1 MAVVLTHL
9 LELHVNQLQ
18 PAGIELVQ
26 VVAAHSLQVC
36 PRGFRNLRAG
46 QAARRNRRRRVLQL
60 GNDPGRKEEVE
71 KEPQLPKASQKP
83 GGLFLATALTA

>member
-26 VVAAHSLQVC
+26 VVAAHSLQVR

-46 QAARRNRRRRVLQL
+46 QAAR
-60 GNDPGRKEEVE
+60 
-71 KEPQLPKASQKP
+71 
-83 GGLFLATALTA
+83 